1 MTKALR
7 TLRIHNKGFSV
18 TLCAAK
24 QRPDEEVGSPAA
36 DMGWLDRVYSLVA
49 SGETDDAVDLIF
61 DFVDDRLLEGDAARV
76 DDLLVT
82 TDVKR
87 LDTTLMLAVLSIT
100 KPASDQLC
108 NRAAFLRRVEA
119 RLRLEEPERMERLL
133 SGLR

>member
-1 MTKALR
+1 MTKTLR
-7 TLRIHNKGFSV
+7 TLRIYNKGSAA
-18 TLCAAK
+18 TLRAAK

-108 NRAAFLRRVEA
+108 NRAA
-119 RLRLEEPERMERLL
+119 
-133 SGLR
+133 

>member
-1 MTKALR
+1 MTKTLR

-18 TLCAAK
+18 TLRAAK